1 MGAMCGIRVELCKKG
16 VLLCKKRVNTCINRV
31 GRRPKPLL
39 YLHIRPVQNKIN
51 KLNRKNMGN
60 KKLLEGEIASEVA
73 VETIDSPNVEMEV
86 TQDVELLIRENSI
99 AVDPGK
105 QTVTNSNKL
114 IRGFGDMTRNTQLL
128 LAAAISK
135 INPTTELPTD
145 PKVRLKLK
153 VVLSRNEIA
162 ELINIDIRNVRHF
175 VHEAAY
181 AFHSIPIKTPGNK
194 NEISYINIAEESTFV
209 EDLDEFHITFH
220 NKILPELIGLSGQFT
235 SYRLKHQ
242 SALHSKHAGQL
253 YRIFKS
259 VRSNGYHTFYL
270 WNLDELSNSLY
281 FMLGLKHFGDTKQ
294 GVDITKAKVVSS
306 SYVKDFTRFRERILE
321 PSIQEINEKTDIK
334 VEVNRLFKKG
344 RAVHQIRVKVTE
356 KQSIQPYITRGEKLG
371 VSPEVTTYLH
381 SCFGPDVIASN
392 LDRMERQ
399 AGEGKLI
406 RNKDAYLS
414 RLCRYNYAALPPM
427 VDPFSDE
434 NSHDDNAVKFL
445 DKVIVPVW
453 KKIPGPAVE
462 SLTEE
467 GLASIYIADEFRFF
481 CECLKNEGLREA
493 MKHFTQKL
501 TLQSILEKCRKF
513 SG

>member
-1 MGAMCGIRVELCKKG
+1 M
-16 VLLCKKRVNTCINRV
+16 
-31 GRRPKPLL
+31 
-39 YLHIRPVQNKIN
+39 QNKN
-51 KLNRKNMGN
+51 KR
-60 KKLLEGEIASEVA
+60 EGELLLQDQKSD
-73 VETIDSPNVEMEV
+73 IDSPNVEMEV

-135 INPTTELPTD
+135 INPTTELPAD

-175 VHEAAY
+175 IHEAAY

-242 SALHSKHAGQL
+242 SALNSKHAGQL

-270 WNLDELSNSLY
+270 WNLEELSNSLY
-281 FMLGLKHFGDTKQ
+281 FLLGLKHFGDTKQ

-321 PSIQEINEKTDIK
+321 PCIQEINEKTDIK
-334 VEVNRLFKKG
+334 VEINRVFKKG
-344 RAVHQIRVKVTE
+344 RSVHQIRVKVTDKE
-356 KQSIQPYITRGEKLG
+356 SIQPLITRGEKLG

-381 SCFGPDVIASN
+381 SCFGPDVIVNNMA
-392 LDRMERQ
+392 RMEKQ
-399 AGEGKLI
+399 AGEGKQI

-427 VDPFSDE
+427 VDPFSEENTHDE
-434 NSHDDNAVKFL
+434 NAVKFL

-453 KKIPGPAVE
+453 KKIPEVAKE
-462 SLTEE
+462 SIAEE
-467 GLASIYIADEFRFF
+467 GLASIYIEEEFQFF
-481 CECLKNEGLREA
+481 TECLKREGVREA

-501 TLQSILEKCRKF
+501 MLQSILEKCRQLNV
-513 SG
+513 